1 MPPQQSVEGFA
12 TALMESRVITSKEA
26 DEVLPE
32 WQSRSSRVCFAV
44 CMGEP
49 AWNAR
54 WVGTIRN
61 ARPGRW
67 VVVGGQTTNLLST
80 DQQKEII
87 LVEDEEL
94 AGLRF
99 RQPDGGI
106 PGFEVNLFIDKND
119 GLDGSALPL
128 ISTIIE

>member
-1 MPPQQSVEGFA
+1 
-12 TALMESRVITSKEA
+12 
-26 DEVLPE
+26 
-32 WQSRSSRVCFAV
+32 
-44 CMGEP
+44 MGEL
-49 AWNAR
+49 AWNAH

-80 DQQKEII
+80 DQYKEII
-87 LVEDEEL
+87 LVEDDQL

-106 PGFEVNLFIDKND
+106 PGFEVNLFIDKNG
-119 GLDGSALPL
+119 GLDGSTLPL
-128 ISTIIE
+128 ISRIIQ